1 MSAEAYSILGHLV
14 ENDTLQ
20 LDEDVSAR
28 ICAGRNILAR
38 DYLAALSKREQLKRS
53 FDTAFCGIDALLTPT
68 TASVALPLHLV
79 DQTTSPAHFTR
90 FANFL
95 DLCAIALPN
104 GFSSEGLPTS
114 LQLIYGNDEEMLLQ
128 IAWAYQNA
136 TAPTGTRVGPRTLLS
151 RLSLRQHHAVPA
163 CGPAKQLSRSGCPIL
178 LVCERLICRRGPPR
192 RDHPEAMVSSSIAAI
207 TASET
212 PFAPRAGAVLSRL
225 LEAARAQFV
234 YPARTHGPAGSSPAA

>member
-1 MSAEAYSILGHLV
+1 VRGLRLATMPIQERELVAGDVLAAYEDSLATFARLGADVTALDLPFGFSEVALLNGQIMSAEAYSILGHLV

-28 ICAGRNILAR
+28 ICAGRSILAR

-114 LQLIYGNDEEMLLQ
+114 LQLIAHGNDEEMLLR

-136 TAPTGTRVGPRTLLS
+136 TDWHTRRPANLS
-151 RLSLRQHHAVPA
+151 
-163 CGPAKQLSRSGCPIL
+163 
-178 LVCERLICRRGPPR
+178 
-192 RDHPEAMVSSSIAAI
+192 
-207 TASET
+207 
-212 PFAPRAGAVLSRL
+212 
-225 LEAARAQFV
+225 
-234 YPARTHGPAGSSPAA
+234 